1 MKSKQ
6 LRFPLAMIACLGI
19 GPAMYLVAQQPASDL
34 LANNTTASTATAPI
48 QTARVESSA
57 GAILNEHPL
66 KRAMEL
72 AEASLQQVRQTKD
85 ASFILVKRERING
98 KLNSFEAVQMKV
110 RHAPYAV
117 YCYTLGP
124 VQPKGRE
131 AIYVE
136 GRNAGKALV
145 HVTGFQHKLLGT
157 MKLDPNGSDMMD
169 GNKYPMTTGGFV
181 KMMENITKLYRD
193 EAKFSENEVQ
203 IFQGA
208 KVDGRSCTCVQVS
221 HPIRRPE
228 FAFQTSRIF
237 YDDETNHPI
246 RWEAY
251 DWPAKP
257 GDQPVLS
264 EEYTYRNIQLN
275 CGFTDKD
282 FDSANPAY
290 GYN

>member
-6 LRFPLAMIACLGI
+6 LRFPLAMIACLGV
-19 GPAMYLVAQQPASDL
+19 GPAVFLTAQQPASNL
-34 LANNTTASTATAPI
+34 IANNTATPVQTSPI
-48 QTARVESSA
+48 QTARVDSTP
-57 GAILNEHPL
+57 GANLGENPL
-66 KRAMEL
+66 KRPMEL
-72 AEASLQQVRQTKD
+72 AESALAQVRQTKD
-85 ASFILVKRERING
+85 AQFILVKRERING
-98 KLNSFEAVQMKV
+98 KLNGFEAVQMKV
-110 RHAPYAV
+110 RQSPFSV

-124 VQPKGRE
+124 LQPKGRE

-136 GRNAGKALV
+136 GRNGGKALV

-157 MKLDPNGSDMMD
+157 MKLDPTGNDMMD
-169 GNKYPMTTGGFV
+169 GNKYPMTTAGFV
-181 KMMENITKLYRD
+181 KMMENIITLYRI
-193 EAKFSENEVQ
+193 EAKFNDNDVQ

-208 KVDGRSCTCVQVS
+208 KVDGRTCTCVQVS
-221 HPIRRPE
+221 HPVRRPE
-228 FAFQTSRIF
+228 LPFQTTRIF

-275 CGFTDKD
+275 PGLTDKD
-282 FDSANPAY
+282 FDSSNPAY